1 MACGLGLGM
10 RLVQLPKLHQ
20 CLYDTQIHRNWHT
33 YDYTQSGRQSYVR
46 TLSLLCPILASA
58 SYLTFPEASSW
69 RGTTADEDPAA
80 PWRNDWTYSSMYCW
94 TGNSVTS
101 WADELKWLLKRGVAK
116 FSGVTLTWKYAHLKC
131 NWTSPTD
138 GYQQCLPCH
147 TSAYANGSCSLLVS
161 PLTQYLWHNHISFI
175 PRPSV

>member
-10 RLVQLPKLHQ
+10 RLVQLPKLYQ
-20 CLYDTQIHRNWHT
+20 CLYDTQIHRNWHS
-33 YDYTQSGRQSYVR
+33 YDYTQSGRQSYAH

-101 WADELKWLLKRGVAK
+101 WADELKWLLKRGEWPN
-116 FSGVTLTWKYAHLKC
+116 SQGSHSLE
-131 NWTSPTD
+131 NSPTSNVIGLALQMD
-138 GYQQCLPCH
+138 
-147 TSAYANGSCSLLVS
+147 TSNASLV
-161 PLTQYLWHNHISFI
+161 TQVLMQMVPVHC
-175 PRPSV
+175 